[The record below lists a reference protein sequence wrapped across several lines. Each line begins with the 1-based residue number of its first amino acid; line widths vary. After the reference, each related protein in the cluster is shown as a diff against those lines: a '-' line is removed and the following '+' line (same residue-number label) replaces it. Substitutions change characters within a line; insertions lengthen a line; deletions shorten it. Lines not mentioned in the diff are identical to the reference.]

1 MSDKPLWGF
10 AVIVGLLLIVI
21 AAILLG
27 GRFGYRWE
35 QPIVQGASPS
45 VQSADS
51 TGS

>member
-1 MSDKPLWGF
+1 MSDKPLWGL
-10 AVIVGLLLIVI
+10 IVALALLLIVV
-21 AAILLG
+21 AAVLLG

-51 TGS
+51 VGS